1 MSDIRKKM
9 KLTSYKDIFE
19 NEESRKEEHL
29 ERIQIIPIAE
39 MDDFPN
45 HPFHVCD
52 DEKMKDTIESI
63 RENGVLVPVIVRPR
77 ENRRYEIISGH
88 RRVYACRVLDI
99 AEIPAIVRDLTEDEA
114 TIIMVDSNL
123 QRETILPSEKAFAY
137 KMKLEALNRKA
148 GRPQKNNCGQVV
160 HNYFGKKSIE
170 VIGEQVGESYKQI
183 QRYIRLTELIP
194 DILEMVDEKKFS
206 FNAGVE
212 VSYLKTLEQQQLV
225 EIIECNERVPSLS
238 QARRLKNASMEN
250 RLTEEVIMEI
260 MSEERP
266 ADTKLTIG
274 GDKINKYFPRE
285 YTPKQMEK
293 VILELLEQWNKK
305 RLSEEMIEA
314 NISS

>member
-137 KMKLEALNRKA
+137 KMKLDAMK
-148 GRPQKNNCGQVV
+148 
-160 HNYFGKKSIE
+160 
-170 VIGEQVGESYKQI
+170 
-183 QRYIRLTELIP
+183 
-194 DILEMVDEKKFS
+194 
-206 FNAGVE
+206 
-212 VSYLKTLEQQQLV
+212 
-225 EIIECNERVPSLS
+225 
-238 QARRLKNASMEN
+238 
-250 RLTEEVIMEI
+250 
-260 MSEERP
+260 
-266 ADTKLTIG
+266 
-274 GDKINKYFPRE
+274 
-285 YTPKQMEK
+285 
-293 VILELLEQWNKK
+293 
-305 RLSEEMIEA
+305 
-314 NISS
+314 